1 MRGMVGDG
9 GREVEERVLVSSVPG
24 GVRGLNV
31 KDLFL
36 GSNVDGIPGE
46 KLKFEYL
53 DFVPK

>member
-9 GREVEERVLVSSVPG
+9 GREVEERVLVSSVPE

-46 KLKFEYL
+46 KLKFDL
-53 DFVPK
+53 DFVPN